1 MLPKDLTG
9 ESFDGCGNPIDAS
22 NDAGGVISA
31 PSPLSGRGMP
41 FDHVLAAAPAA
52 FVREIV
58 GEPLIG
64 VLGLLDPALVD
75 DSHLRRLANE
85 MADPGALLSAAK
97 SRDMVLE
104 TLSVAKAQE
113 LAGALGIPPDP
124 LLSIYRRLA
133 TELSTREDL
142 SAFFGFFGVVRDERA
157 HRLKQATTR
166 TIDAGYPLFEHQ
178 RVAAAKVEATLEH
191 EPRRVLLHM
200 PTGAG
205 KTRTAMHIVCEHLRR
220 RGPTLVSWLAG
231 SPELLEQAAEEF
243 ERAWASL
250 GDRPVSLFR
259 SWGVQNPNLTE
270 ARDGLLVGGFQKLF
284 ALNGRDPNR
293 ILALGDRT
301 TLTVV
306 DEAHQAIAPTYRAII
321 ESLATKHPEG
331 GLLGLSATP
340 GRTWADVDEDA
351 RLSDFFGRQ
360 KVTLEIAGYPDPVEY
375 LMAEGYLAR
384 PTFRTLNS
392 NAGASLK
399 TADINAL
406 SAALDV
412 PEAMLE
418 QLGED
423 EQRNLQI
430 VRAVED
436 LTTRHNRIVVF
447 AASVEHAHLIRA
459 VLSARGVEAHLVIG
473 DMDMSARDAAIRRYK
488 GNAAHPIVMCNFGV
502 LTTGFDAPS
511 TSAAV
516 IARPTRSLVL
526 YSQMVGRATRGIKA
540 KGNATAEIV
549 TVVDP
554 HLPGFGDV
562 AEAFENWEDVWNE
575 R

>member
-1 MLPKDLTG
+1 MTAAAL
-9 ESFDGCGNPIDAS
+9 
-22 NDAGGVISA
+22 
-31 PSPLSGRGMP
+31 PLSGRGVP
-41 FDHVLAAAPAA
+41 FDQILAAAPTA
-52 FVREIV
+52 FIREIV

-64 VLGLLDPALVD
+64 VLGLLDPNLVD
-75 DSHLRRLANE
+75 DGHLRRLAVE
-85 MADPGALLSAAK
+85 MADPGALLSAAN
-97 SRDMVLE
+97 SRDKVLVV
-104 TLSVAKAQE
+104 LPVAKARE
-113 LAGALGIPPDP
+113 LASALGLPADP
-124 LLSIYRRLA
+124 LPSIYRRLA
-133 TELSTREDL
+133 ADL
-142 SAFFGFFGVVRDERA
+142 AARDDLTQLFSFFGVVRDERA
-157 HRLKQATTR
+157 HRLRQATTR
-166 TIDAGYPLFEHQ
+166 TIDAGYPMFEHQ
-178 RVAAAKVEATLEH
+178 RVAAAKVVGTLEH
-191 EPRRVLLHM
+191 EPHRVLLHM

-220 RGPTLVSWLAG
+220 HGPTLVSWLAG
-231 SPELLEQAAEEF
+231 SPELLEQAADEF

-259 SWGVQNPNLTE
+259 NWGNQNPNLTE

-331 GLLGLSATP
+331 RLLGLSATP
-340 GRTWADVDEDA
+340 GRTWANVEEDA

-360 KVTLEIAGYPDPVEY
+360 KVTLEVAGYPDPVEY

-384 PTFRTLNS
+384 PIFRTLNS

-399 TADINAL
+399 PADINAL
-406 SAALDV
+406 SSALDV

-423 EQRNLQI
+423 EQRNLQV

-436 LTTRHNRIVVF
+436 LTDRHRRIVVF
-447 AASVEHAHLIRA
+447 AASVAHAHLIRA
-459 VLSARGVEAHLVIG
+459 VLTARGVEAHLVIG
-473 DMDMSARDAAIRRYK
+473 DMEMSARDVAIRRYK
-488 GNAAHPIVMCNFGV
+488 GNAPHPIVMCNFGV

-562 AEAFENWEDVWNE
+562 AEAFENWEDVWND

>member
-1 MLPKDLTG
+1 
-9 ESFDGCGNPIDAS
+9 
-22 NDAGGVISA
+22 
-31 PSPLSGRGMP
+31 MP
-41 FDHVLAAAPAA
+41 FDQILAAAPMAL
-52 FVREIV
+52 VRDIV

-64 VLGLLDPALVD
+64 VLRLLDPNLAD
-75 DSHLRRLANE
+75 DDHLRRLAGE
-85 MADPGALLSAAK
+85 MADPGALLASA
-97 SRDMVLE
+97 SGRGRVIE
-104 TLSVAKAQE
+104 TLSIAKARE
-113 LAGALGIPPDP
+113 LAEAVGVSTEPITSLF
-124 LLSIYRRLA
+124 RRLQTDLA
-133 TELSTREDL
+133 AREDR
-142 SAFFGFFGVVRDERA
+142 SALFSFFGVVSDERA
-157 HRLKQATTR
+157 RHARLPSAR
-166 TIDAGYPLFEHQ
+166 TVDAAYAMFEHQ
-178 RVAAAKVEATLEH
+178 RAAAAKVVSALEQ

-205 KTRTAMHIVCEHLRR
+205 KTRTAMNIVCDHLRQH
-220 RGPTLVSWLAG
+220 GPTLVTWLAG
-231 SPELLEQAAEEF
+231 SPELLEQASDEF
-243 ERAWASL
+243 ERAWSSL
-250 GDRPVSLFR
+250 GDRQVSLYR
-259 SWGVQNPNLTE
+259 TWGNQNPNLTE

-293 ILALGDRT
+293 VLALGDRT

-306 DEAHQAIAPTYRAII
+306 DEAHQAIAPTYRTII
-321 ESLATKHPEG
+321 ESLATKHPSG
-331 GLLGLSATP
+331 RLLGLSATP
-340 GRTWADVDEDA
+340 GRTWADIDEDA
-351 RLSDFFGRQ
+351 RLSEFFGRQ
-360 KVTLEIAGYPDPVEY
+360 KVTLEVAGYPDPVEY

-384 PTFRTLNS
+384 PMFRTLNS
-392 NAGASLK
+392 NAGASVK
-399 TADINAL
+399 PKDISAL

-412 PEAMLE
+412 PESMLE
-418 QLGED
+418 ELGQD

-436 LTTRHNRIVVF
+436 LTERHRRIVVF
-447 AASVEHAHLIRA
+447 AASVEHARLIRA

-526 YSQMVGRATRGIKA
+526 YSQMVGRATRGLKA

-554 HLPGFGDV
+554 DLPGFGDV
-562 AEAFENWEDVWNE
+562 AEAFKNWEDVWDE
-575 R
+575 Q